1 MSRVPAAG
9 AAAAAVVVAV
19 MLAAT
24 PPANTGAGAGAG
36 APPPQGDKPKQG
48 DRPQRPDGQ
57 RQDGARGDGARGD
70 GARADGARGDGGR
83 RGPMSAEM
91 VDRII
96 EVADDVSPE
105 LGKIIREKRNAS
117 PEELSQAMR
126 QNTRRLI
133 GLAVLKER
141 NPDLYKT
148 RVEELRVQLEL
159 RVLGEQFMK
168 AQADGDKAAME
179 TLGAQIDQKV
189 SRQIDLDLKARAQEL
204 LVLSQQMDN
213 LRHELESAQAN
224 KDARRKEVSDAVRSG
239 QPVKTRP
246 FPGER

>member
-1 MSRVPAAG
+1 MSRVSAAG
-9 AAAAAVVVAV
+9 AAATAVAV
-19 MLAAT
+19 AILLAAT
-24 PPANTGAGAGAG
+24 PPASNGA
-36 APPPQGDKPKQG
+36 PPQGDKTKQDNTPRQG
-48 DRPQRPDGQ
+48 DRPPRPEGA
-57 RQDGARGDGARGD
+57 RPDGARGDGARGE
-70 GARADGARGDGGR
+70 GGR
-83 RGPMSAEM
+83 RGPMTPEM

-105 LGKIIREKRNAS
+105 LGKLIREKRSAS

-141 NPDLYKT
+141 NPELYKT

-179 TLGAQIDQKV
+179 ALSAQIDQKV
-189 SRQIDLDLKARAQEL
+189 TRQVDLDLKARAQEL

-213 LRHELESAQAN
+213 LRHELEAAQAN